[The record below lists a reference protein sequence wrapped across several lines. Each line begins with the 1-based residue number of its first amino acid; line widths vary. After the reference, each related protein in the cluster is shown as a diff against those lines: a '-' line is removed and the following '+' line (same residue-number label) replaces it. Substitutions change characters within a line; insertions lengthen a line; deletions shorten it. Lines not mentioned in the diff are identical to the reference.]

1 MTAATV
7 RAMYRTH
14 PDNPPHGEVVSYAI
28 DACFTCVEACNA
40 CADAC
45 LSEKAV
51 STLVNC
57 IRLNLDCAAACNA
70 TGNIMVRANKAGNR
84 QPLEAQLTT
93 CIAFCRAC
101 SRECS
106 NHAQMHQHC
115 KVCMEACDACA
126 KACENMLN
134 ALRMPA

>member
-1 MTAATV
+1 MTAAAV
-7 RAMYRTH
+7 RAMYQTH
-14 PDNPPHGEVVSYAI
+14 PDHPQNTDAISNAI
-28 DACFTCVEACNA
+28 DACFNCVETCNA

-45 LSEKAV
+45 LSEKSV
-51 STLVNC
+51 GTLINC
-57 IRLNLDCAAACNA
+57 IRLNLDCSAACAA
-70 TGNIMVRANKAGNR
+70 TGNILARANKAGNR

-106 NHAQMHQHC
+106 NHAAMHKHC
-115 KVCMEACDACA
+115 RVCMEACDACA
-126 KACENMLN
+126 KSCETMLN